1 MTPTLYLQGAALQPF
16 AGKPAPTKPA
26 CAVGLV
32 QAGLPANGVQ
42 RPQMNHLAPIWHTFC
57 NHRGKQRS
65 GALHKNN
72 EKVSLM
78 DNATSLPTGAAIAPA
93 AEKTTAS
100 RLKSIF
106 SGSIGN
112 MVEWYDWYVYAAFSL
127 YFAKAFFPAG
137 DTTAQ
142 LLNTAAIFA
151 VGFLMRPIGGWLMG
165 LYADRKGR
173 KAALMASVLLMC
185 GGSLLIAL
193 TPGYETIGVAAPILL
208 VFARLLQGLSVGG
221 EYGTSATYLSEMA
234 SKERRGFFSSFQYV
248 TLISGQLI
256 ALAVLIILQQTLT
269 TEQLYAWG
277 WRVPFVIGALCAVVA
292 LYLRRGME
300 ETASVTKKE
309 KSKESLMRTLMRHP
323 KELMTVVGLT
333 MGGTLAFY
341 TYTTYMQK
349 YLVNTVGMSISDSTT
364 ISAATLFLFMCL
376 QPVIGGL
383 SDKIGR
389 RPILIAF
396 GVLGTLFTVPI
407 LSTLHTVQTW
417 WGAFFLIMAALI
429 IVSGYTS
436 INAVVKAEL
445 FPTEIRALGVGLPY
459 ALTVSI
465 FGGTAEYVA
474 LWFKSNGMETGFY
487 WYVTGCIACS
497 LLVYATM
504 KDTKH
509 HSRITTD

>member
-1 MTPTLYLQGAALQPF
+1 MDSSST
-16 AGKPAPTKPA
+16 
-26 CAVGLV
+26 
-32 QAGLPANGVQ
+32 LPAGS
-42 RPQMNHLAPIWHTFC
+42 A
-57 NHRGKQRS
+57 S
-65 GALHKNN
+65 
-72 EKVSLM
+72 
-78 DNATSLPTGAAIAPA
+78 ATPK
-93 AEKTTAS
+93 EKTTSS
-100 RLKSIF
+100 RIKSIF
-106 SGSIGN
+106 SGSVGN

-127 YFAKAFFPAG
+127 YFAKAFFPKG

-185 GGSLLIAL
+185 FGSLVIAL
-193 TPGYETIGVAAPILL
+193 SPGYETIGVWAPVLL

-234 SKERRGFFSSFQYV
+234 TKERRGFFSSFQYV

-256 ALAVLIILQQTLT
+256 ALGVLIVLQQTLT
-269 TEQLYAWG
+269 EEQLYSWG

-300 ETASVTKKE
+300 ETESFKKV
-309 KSKESLMRTLMRHP
+309 KIKAKESAMRTLMRHP

-364 ISAATLFLFMCL
+364 ISAATLFLFMCI
-376 QPVIGGL
+376 QPIVGAL

-407 LSTLHTVQTW
+407 LTTLHTVTTW

-465 FGGTAEYVA
+465 FGGTAEYIA
-474 LWFKSNGMETGFY
+474 LWFKSAGLETGYY
-487 WYVTGCIACS
+487 WYVTACIACS
-497 LLVYATM
+497 LLVYVTM
-504 KDTKH
+504 KDTRK
-509 HSRITTD
+509 HSRIETD

>member
-1 MTPTLYLQGAALQPF
+1 MDSSSTLPVGSASATPQ
-16 AGKPAPTKPA
+16 
-26 CAVGLV
+26 V
-32 QAGLPANGVQ
+32 
-42 RPQMNHLAPIWHTFC
+42 
-57 NHRGKQRS
+57 
-65 GALHKNN
+65 
-72 EKVSLM
+72 
-78 DNATSLPTGAAIAPA
+78 
-93 AEKTTAS
+93 KTTSS
-100 RLKSIF
+100 RIKSIF
-106 SGSIGN
+106 SGSVGN

-127 YFAKAFFPAG
+127 YFAKAFFPKG

-185 GGSLLIAL
+185 FGSLLIAL
-193 TPGYETIGVAAPILL
+193 SPGYETIGVWAPVLL

-234 SKERRGFFSSFQYV
+234 TKERRGFFSSFQYV

-256 ALAVLIILQQTLT
+256 ALGVLIVLQQTLT
-269 TEQLYAWG
+269 EEQLYSWG
-277 WRVPFVIGALCAVVA
+277 WRIPFVIGALCAVVA

-300 ETASVTKKE
+300 ETESFKKTKVKA
-309 KSKESLMRTLMRHP
+309 KESAMRTLLRHP

-364 ISAATLFLFMCL
+364 ISAATLFLFMCI
-376 QPVIGGL
+376 QPIVGAL

-407 LSTLHTVQTW
+407 LTTLHTITTW

-465 FGGTAEYVA
+465 FGGTAEYIA
-474 LWFKSNGMETGFY
+474 LWFKSAGLETGYY
-487 WYVTGCIACS
+487 WYVTACIACS
-497 LLVYATM
+497 LLVYVTM
-504 KDTKH
+504 KDTRK
-509 HSRITTD
+509 HSRIETD